1 MEQSLVMEQREG
13 CAARK
18 AGGENMCLTFTWT
31 PHDETHTTIINMRMV
46 H

>member
-18 AGGENMCLTFTWT
+18 AGGENVFDFHM
-31 PHDETHTTIINMRMV
+31 DAV
-46 H
+46 